1 MFEALVAENG
11 LTGAVPKFTI
21 IWFYCICKSNTFEV
35 VQVLPMQIDLEAER
49 KEILNRYRKL
59 IKACK
64 RRLEKGDKDIIRKAF
79 EVAVEAHKE
88 MRRKSGEP
96 YIYHPISVAQ
106 ICAEEIGLG
115 TTGIVCALLHDTVE
129 DTDLTLD
136 DIQGLFGEKV
146 AQIIDGLTKISGVV
160 DQSSSMQAENFRKVL
175 LTMSEDIRVILIKI
189 ADRLHNMRTLEHMK
203 RDKQIKIAS
212 ETLFLYAP
220 LAHRLGLNA
229 IKTELE
235 NLGLKYTDNDSYHDI
250 ETRLKESE
258 PERKRFIQKFIEP
271 LKEILTEQGFKFK
284 IFGRPKSIFSIY
296 NKMRTKH
303 VAYEEIYDLFAI
315 RIVIDSSAENE
326 KSDCWKVY
334 SIITDFYHPSPDRL
348 RDWISTPK
356 SNGYESLHTTVMGP
370 QGKWVEVQIRTTR
383 MDDMAE
389 NGYAAHWKYKDSAAE
404 KENQFENW
412 INRVREML
420 ENPDPNALE
429 FMDDFKLNL
438 FADEM
443 FVFTPKGDM
452 KTLPVGATALDFAF
466 EIHTKVGEHCI
477 GAKVNHKLVPLSHEL
492 ASGDQVEILTSN
504 KQSPKDDWLNF
515 VITAKAKSKIKS
527 SLKEQRKKIAEDG
540 KEIMQRKFERHKLSF
555 DNNTINEFC
564 NYLKL
569 PSSQELFYR
578 ASLGNVDVKEI
589 KDFVKHRQEGHKQR
603 KQDTKIEQLVTSA
616 RGKTDMLVIGDD
628 MQKLDYSLAP
638 CCNPIPGDDV
648 FGFITVSEGIKIH
661 RVNCPNAI
669 KLLSNYAY
677 RVVKAKWTNDQLISF
692 LAGLKITGTD
702 EIGIVNNITKVIS
715 NENNV
720 NMRSINFDTDDGLFE
735 GTIMVFVHD
744 TKHLNHLIDNL
755 KKVKGVAKVERI
767 DQK

>member
-1 MFEALVAENG
+1 
-11 LTGAVPKFTI
+11 
-21 IWFYCICKSNTFEV
+21 
-35 VQVLPMQIDLEAER
+35 MQIDLEAER

-540 KEIMQRKFERHKLSF
+540 KEIMQRKFERYKLSF